1 MKYRVKFYARL
12 RGEVIERIVDAPDL
26 ETAKIAVKPYGSS
39 EEDIVEIIELWKIS
53 STH

>member
-26 ETAKIAVKPYGSS
+26 ETAKIAVKPYGSTKD
-39 EEDIVEIIELWKIS
+39 DIIEIQELWKLS
-53 STH
+53 K